1 MVYKAV
7 ESEYGEYK
15 NDEDVLFDIFEAINV
30 MTPQGKNVGWSEYS
44 NIEEAAAAFGLTYV
58 GPQEEPEEHSKNN

>member
-7 ESEYGEYK
+7 ENEYGEYK
-15 NDEDVLFDIFEAINV
+15 NNEGILYDILEAINV
-30 MTPQGKNVGWSEYS
+30 MTPQGFNVGWSEYS

-58 GPQEEPEEHSKNN
+58 GPQEEPEE

>member
-15 NDEDVLFDIFEAINV
+15 NDEDVLFDILEAINV
-30 MTPQGKNVGWSEYS
+30 MTPQGKNVGWSEYT
-44 NIEEAAAAFGLTYV
+44 NIEEAANDFGLIYV
-58 GPQEEPEEHSKNN
+58 GPPTQG